1 MNLKFLRSLNE
12 DHEKYMSSEEM
23 KTYLELLYKKCS
35 KSNKAKFDDYLKKE
49 CDVED
54 VDLTK
59 CADIICK
66 DKKQCDKVIH
76 YLEDLS
82 EKLDEN
88 SLAFHLNEKGESNM
102 MSGTSNMRYAKY
114 LKVAAE
120 NVWNVWQG
128 YKHGYDRLDTE
139 TLEKLKEIWDYL
151 DLTAEKLKRR

>member
-1 MNLKFLRSLNE
+1 
-12 DHEKYMSSEEM
+12 MSSEEM

-82 EKLDEN
+82 EKLDEVSRWTGRN
-88 SLAFHLNEKGESNM
+88 RSEVVRDSLR
-102 MSGTSNMRYAKY
+102 RYLAIQKFRQLRQEMLPY
-114 LKVAAE
+114 AE
-120 NVWNVWQG
+120 ARGILADEDVF
-128 YKHGYDRLDTE
+128 R
-139 TLEKLKEIWDYL
+139 EIS
-151 DLTAEKLKRR
+151 